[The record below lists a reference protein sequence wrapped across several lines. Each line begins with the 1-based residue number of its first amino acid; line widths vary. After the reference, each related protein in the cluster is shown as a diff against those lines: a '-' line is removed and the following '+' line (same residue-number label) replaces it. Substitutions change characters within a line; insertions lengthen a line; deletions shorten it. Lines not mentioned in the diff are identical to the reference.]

1 MVQEPN
7 PIGITMRV
15 TNMTSTGCTLVFEQ
29 SGGNVT
35 GQLQTGE
42 PYDIQKMDSDGNWV
56 SDIKTIVDW
65 KDIAYSIKT
74 NDTTEIDV
82 EWQYV
87 HGAFEPGHYRI
98 KKDVM
103 DFRETADYDTYE
115 IYAEF
120 DVGSPEDSYDE
131 VWHTYNMN
139 GAGNTESEKFTE
151 TTDFLPAEVIITEG
165 VGD

>member
-1 MVQEPN
+1 
-7 PIGITMRV
+7 
-15 TNMTSTGCTLVFEQ
+15 
-29 SGGNVT
+29 
-35 GQLQTGE
+35 
-42 PYDIQKMDSDGNWV
+42 
-56 SDIKTIVDW
+56 
-65 KDIAYSIKT
+65 
-74 NDTTEIDV
+74 
-82 EWQYV
+82 
-87 HGAFEPGHYRI
+87 
-98 KKDVM
+98 M

-151 TTDFLPAEVIITEG
+151 STDFLPAEVIITEG

>member
-56 SDIKTIVDW
+56 SDIKP
-65 KDIAYSIKT
+65 S
-74 NDTTEIDV
+74 
-82 EWQYV
+82 
-87 HGAFEPGHYRI
+87 
-98 KKDVM
+98 
-103 DFRETADYDTYE
+103 
-115 IYAEF
+115 
-120 DVGSPEDSYDE
+120 
-131 VWHTYNMN
+131 
-139 GAGNTESEKFTE
+139 
-151 TTDFLPAEVIITEG
+151 
-165 VGD
+165 